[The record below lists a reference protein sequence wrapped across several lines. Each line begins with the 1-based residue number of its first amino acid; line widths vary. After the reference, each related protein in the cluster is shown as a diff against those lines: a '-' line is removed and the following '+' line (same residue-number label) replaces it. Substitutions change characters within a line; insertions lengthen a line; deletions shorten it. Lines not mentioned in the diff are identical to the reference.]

1 MQETPAKWD
10 LHGEWRNAAGVW
22 LTVGRHA
29 YFREELQDLADAAIR
44 GLFGLKGAEK
54 IPPVSSVWQVY
65 LDFS

>member
-1 MQETPAKWD
+1 
-10 LHGEWRNAAGVW
+10 VW